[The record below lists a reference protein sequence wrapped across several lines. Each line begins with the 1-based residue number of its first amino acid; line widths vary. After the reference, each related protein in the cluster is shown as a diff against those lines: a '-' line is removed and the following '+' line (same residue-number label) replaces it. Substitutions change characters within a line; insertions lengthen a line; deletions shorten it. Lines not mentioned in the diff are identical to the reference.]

1 VTAWNVQK
9 VAQYATG
16 AGWLGRDLVYAVA
29 VAMAASNGADHIR
42 INPSYAPEMERRGLW
57 LVRALDLPDAPE
69 VDLFDPQA
77 NATFAKAVWDANGK
91 AWGWHPVGINGAA
104 DAALDWVNESL
115 NGGQP
120 GPRSGAGLS
129 FAQRVQNYATFME
142 QVRNAV
148 PGREVLS
155 G

>member
-1 VTAWNVQK
+1 M
-9 VAQYATG
+9 
-16 AGWLGRDLVYAVA
+16 GRDLVYAVA

-104 DAALDWVNESL
+104 DAALDWVNEALRGTPGGADAPAGIGFDASL
-115 NGGQP
+115 
-120 GPRSGAGLS
+120 
-129 FAQRVQNYATFME
+129 QRVLAMRTAISNVASRRGG
-142 QVRNAV
+142 VNA
-148 PGREVLS
+148 
-155 G
+155 